1 MGVTADEARPAWRR
15 IAAILL
21 VAAATLIV
29 LAAVGEGAAR
39 LLFRQ
44 SATSTM
50 TCLVVT
56 DRSTGV
62 RALPGSSCQQQIF
75 ESPLVDYRFND
86 CGFRTPQPCRPAA
99 AGTYRIV
106 LIGSSV
112 GYGMH
117 VAQPL
122 GFVAR
127 LGPILSSRTGRPVDV
142 FNESMQWGMPAGVAL
157 RTDAMLR
164 PRPAMILWALTP
176 FDIENVR
183 LILPYVPGVQDEQ
196 SLPAKSGSAAPAAE
210 PARSLSSIP
219 GRAWRRLTTELAGTR
234 TVFMLQHYLYRSQSQ
249 YLGHTL
255 AQGAS
260 VDYLRVPAPAPLQDN
275 LAVFAEL
282 FGQVAARARAADVPL
297 VVTLLPSRAQAIM
310 LSNRRWDA
318 GYDPDQLGRLLR
330 RIVEARGARYVDMT
344 PGLEAIPDAGQL
356 YFSVD
361 EHLPPAGHR
370 MLAELL
376 ADALIRSNAVAA
388 KRGQAR

>member
-1 MGVTADEARPAWRR
+1 MCVTADEARPAWRR

-21 VAAATLIV
+21 VAVATLIV
-29 LAAVGEGAAR
+29 LAAVSEGAAR

-56 DRSTGV
+56 DRASGV
-62 RALPGSSCQQQIF
+62 RALPGSSCRQQIF

-86 CGFRTPQPCRPAA
+86 CGFRTPQPCRPAPV
-99 AGTYRIV
+99 GTYRIV

-122 GFVAR
+122 GFAAR
-127 LGPILSSRTGRPVDV
+127 LGPILSGRTGRPVDV

-164 PRPAMILWALTP
+164 PHPDMVLWALTP

-183 LILPYVPGVQDEQ
+183 LILPYLPGVQDEL
-196 SLPAKSGSAAPAAE
+196 SLPAKAGSTPPAE
-210 PARSLSSIP
+210 PARGLTSIP
-219 GRAWRRLTTELAGTR
+219 GRAWRRLTAELADTR
-234 TVFMLQHYLYRSQSQ
+234 TVFMLQHFLYRSQSQ
-249 YLGHTL
+249 YLSHTL

-260 VDYLRVPAPAPLQDN
+260 VDYLRVPTPAPLQDN
-275 LAVFAEL
+275 LAVFAEML
-282 FGQVAARARAADVPL
+282 GRVAARARAAGVPL

-310 LSNRRWDA
+310 LSNRRWDS

-330 RIVEARGARYVDMT
+330 RIAEAKGARYVDMT

-376 ADALIRSNAVAA
+376 ANALIRADAVAM
-388 KRGQAR
+388 KQEPRR